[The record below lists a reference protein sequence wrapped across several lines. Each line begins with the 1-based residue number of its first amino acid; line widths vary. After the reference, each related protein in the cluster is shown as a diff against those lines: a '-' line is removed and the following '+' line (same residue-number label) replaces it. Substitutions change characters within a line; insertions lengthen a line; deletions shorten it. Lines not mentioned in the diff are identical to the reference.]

1 MDPKE
6 TKTFESNQPPNLN
19 QTSSKTQKT
28 QHIPGVM
35 PMQPSI
41 TKTQLESE
49 SGFWTV
55 LRKPMR
61 LMVKI
66 VVPILILALL
76 GSGLFNLV
84 QGMMKGDK
92 APKEIVVDRFPK
104 AEAPPTTSSSSPI
117 VSTTTKNECMDL
129 PTRMTQSKI
138 DTKQVDKV
146 FYQKYPDRMNK
157 ALGDTQLDRN
167 LRQEWCAIGNR
178 LSNTQPPNTVR

>member
-6 TKTFESNQPPNLN
+6 TKTFESSQSPNLN
-19 QTSSKTQKT
+19 QTSSRTQKT
-28 QHIPGVM
+28 LHIPGVM

-41 TKTQLESE
+41 SKTQLESE

-66 VVPILILALL
+66 VVPIIILALL

-92 APKEIVVDRFPK
+92 SPKEIVVDRFPK
-104 AEAPPTTSSSSPI
+104 AEASPTTPSPSPTI
-117 VSTTTKNECMDL
+117 STTAKNECMDL
-129 PTRMTQSKI
+129 PTRMAKANITA
-138 DTKQVDKV
+138 KQVDRL
-146 FYQKYPDRMNK
+146 FYQKYPDRSNK
-157 ALGDTQLDRN
+157 PLGDIQLDRN
-167 LRQEWCAIGNR
+167 LRQEWCGVANKLIDNQT
-178 LSNTQPPNTVR
+178 SK

>member
-19 QTSSKTQKT
+19 QTSSRTQKT

-41 TKTQLESE
+41 SKTQLESE
-49 SGFWTV
+49 SGFWTG
-55 LRKPMR
+55 LRKPMKW
-61 LMVKI
+61 VVTI
-66 VVPILILALL
+66 AVPILILALL
-76 GSGLFNLV
+76 GSGLLHLV

-92 APKEIVVDRFPK
+92 APKEIVVDRSTPS
-104 AEAPPTTSSSSPI
+104 PSSI
-117 VSTTTKNECMDL
+117 VSSTAKNECMDL
-129 PTRMTQSKI
+129 PTRMAQAKITSKE
-138 DTKQVDKV
+138 VDKV

-167 LRQEWCAIGNR
+167 LRQAWCGVANKLIG
-178 LSNTQPPNTVR
+178 QK